1 MSTTPLINC
10 AELDAIAP
18 ELAGESD
25 YAKQWAIRSAT
36 AAAERY
42 CRRSFASATATEDYR
57 GTGHPLLNL
66 DRYPVASVAS
76 VYVSS
81 AGTFDSTTLLT
92 AGTDYVLEWGGRPRS
107 AGGGGQLRLLQARL
121 SWAGGWYGYG
131 GGYGGYGGGPFNAV
145 GYAGLVGAGLV
156 GWPVNPGGVHPIR
169 VTYTAGYTANTV
181 PEDLKM
187 AIASV
192 AAFQLKTAGAG
203 GLTATSQS
211 FIDTS
216 ASVGFLTE
224 QLARGAVPALGSA
237 RETLDGYR
245 DIRYA
250 DLKVV

>member
-1 MSTTPLINC
+1 MSTTPLITC
-10 AELDAIAP
+10 AELDAVAP
-18 ELAGESD
+18 DLAGEDES
-25 YAKQWAIRSAT
+25 AKSWAIRAAT

-42 CRRSFASATATEDYR
+42 CRRSFLSATATEQYR

-76 VYVSS
+76 VYVSA
-81 AGTFDSTTLLT
+81 AGTFDATTLLT
-92 AGTDYVLEWGGRPRS
+92 AGTDYVPEWGGRPRT

-121 SWAGGWYGYG
+121 SWAGGWYGF
-131 GGYGGYGGGPFNAV
+131 GGYGGGGGGPFNAV
-145 GYAGLVGAGLV
+145 GYAGLLGAGLV

-169 VTYTAGYTANTV
+169 VTYTAGYSPSSV
-181 PEDLKM
+181 PEDLKL

-192 AAFQLKTAGAG
+192 AVFQLKAAGAG
-203 GLTATSQS
+203 GLSATSQS

-237 RETLDGYR
+237 REVLDGYR
-245 DIRYA
+245 DVRYA
-250 DLKVV
+250 DIKVV